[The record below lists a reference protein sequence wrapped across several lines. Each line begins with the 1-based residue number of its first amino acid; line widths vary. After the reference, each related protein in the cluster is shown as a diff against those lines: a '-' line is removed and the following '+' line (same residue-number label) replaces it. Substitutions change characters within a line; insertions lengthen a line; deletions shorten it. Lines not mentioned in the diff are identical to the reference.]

1 MDISGMA
8 SAASDASQSKAL
20 DAVSV
25 AVMKK
30 ATKIQEHSVMQLL
43 QAVPQVNN
51 PPHLG
56 NKIDTYS

>member
-8 SAASDASQSKAL
+8 SAASDASQSQAL

-30 ATKIQEHSVMQLL
+30 ATKIQEQSVMQLL
-43 QAVPQVNN
+43 QAVPQFNN

-56 NKIDTYS
+56 NKVDTYS

>member
-30 ATKIQEHSVMQLL
+30 ATKIQEQSVMQLL